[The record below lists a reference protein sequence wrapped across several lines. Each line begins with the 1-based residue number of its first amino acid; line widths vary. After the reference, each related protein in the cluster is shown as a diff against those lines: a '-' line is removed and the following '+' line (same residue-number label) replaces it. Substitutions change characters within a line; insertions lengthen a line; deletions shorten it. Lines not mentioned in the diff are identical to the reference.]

1 MTALTHPFPP
11 LYDGN
16 SRILVLGSFPSVA
29 SRAVNFF
36 YGHPRNRFWQLL
48 ADWAGEPLPC
58 DTEGRRA
65 LALRHGIAMWD
76 VLASCEI
83 EGSSDASVR
92 NAVPNDL
99 SPIFAAA
106 EIRTVLCNGS
116 LSKSVYDRYLFQK
129 TGIPALAMPS
139 TSPANA
145 AWSLEK
151 LKSVWYPALDTGKD
165 DHVS

>member
-1 MTALTHPFPP
+1 MSVLTHPFPP
-11 LYDGN
+11 LFDAG
-16 SRILVLGSFPSVA
+16 SRILILGSFPSAA

-36 YGHPRNRFWQLL
+36 YGHPRNRFWPLL
-48 ADWAGEPLPC
+48 SAWAGEELPP

-65 LALRHGIAMWD
+65 LALSHGIALWD

-83 EGSSDASVR
+83 RGSSDASVK

-99 SPIFAAA
+99 SPIFAGAK
-106 EIRTVLCNGS
+106 IRTVLCNGT
-116 LSKSVYDRYLFQK
+116 LSKKMYDQYLFPQ
-129 TGIPALAMPS
+129 TGIPALGMPS

-151 LKSVWYPALDTGKD
+151 LKSVWYPALDAGKE

>member
-1 MTALTHPFPP
+1 MKALTHPFPP
-11 LYDGN
+11 LYDGQ
-16 SRILVLGSFPSVA
+16 SRILILVSFPSVA

-36 YGHPRNRFWQLL
+36 YGHPRNRFWPLIS
-48 ADWAGEPLPC
+48 DWAGEPLPR

-65 LALRHGIAMWD
+65 LALSQGIALWD
-76 VLASCEI
+76 SLASCEI

-99 SPIFAAA
+99 TPILEGAR
-106 EIRTVLCNGS
+106 IRVILCNGT
-116 LSKSVYDRYLFQK
+116 LSKNIYDRFILPQ
-129 TGIPALAMPS
+129 TGIPALGLPS

-151 LKSVWYPALDTGKD
+151 LKSVWYPALDTGKV